1 MNNISRRSMLVSLG
15 AASLGAATLGLT
27 GCSSDGGSDDKGKDL
42 SKNRQDA
49 MDKFG
54 VGDQFKAAKPI
65 AFTTLL
71 NDNPGYPEKA
81 GWLFWTE
88 LAKRTNVTLKPTVV
102 PLSDYENKRSVLIGS
117 GSAPFLIPKTYTGQE
132 VPFVASGAILAVS
145 DYVDLMPNYRDKIA
159 KWNLQGD
166 VETLVQ
172 DDGKY
177 YVLPGLHQDVWVD
190 YTFAIRTDIL
200 DELGLQMPQTLDDLH
215 NVLKAMK
222 AAHPDSYPMSDRWNQ
237 PTAAGALLQ
246 TIGQAYG
253 AGYGGG
259 WGYQNATFDSAAGKF
274 VLTGAM
280 DQYKG
285 MIEYVHMLVAEKLL
299 DPESFTQ
306 TDDQAEA
313 KFTSGKSFVIS
324 TNAQEL
330 VNIYRP
336 GLAKS
341 VPNAKVAKIPV
352 PIGPAGAVK
361 VGLRLENGLMI
372 STKARESKDF
382 VAMMQFVDWLFYS
395 DDGQIFAKWGVEGVT
410 YTRDASGN
418 FHLTNDVDYVGLN
431 PTATK
436 KLNVDFG
443 FSNGNFAYGGS
454 TQLLESTFS
463 QEEKDFQKVM
473 TARKTL
479 PVPPPHPLNAD
490 EQEQFALYEAPLKD
504 YVQQQTLKFI
514 LGDRPLGEWDAFKSE
529 LKGKNGDQYLSL
541 LNGAYDRFKKAK
553 SGGDKS

>member
-15 AASLGAATLGLT
+15 ATLGAASLGLA
-27 GCSSDGGSDDKGKDL
+27 GCSSDGGSDDDKGADL
-42 SKNRQDA
+42 SKNRTDA

-54 VGDQFKAAKPI
+54 VNEQFKASKPV

-81 GWLFWTE
+81 NWLFWIE

-102 PLSDYENKRSVLIGS
+102 PLSDYENKRSVIIG
-117 GSAPFLIPKTYTGQE
+117 GGDAPLLLPKTYPGQE
-132 VPFVASGAILAVS
+132 AAFVSSGAILAVS
-145 DYVDLMPNYRDKIA
+145 DYVDLMPNFKDKLA

-166 VETLVQ
+166 LDTVLQ

-177 YVLPGLHQDVWVD
+177 YVLPGLHEDVWID
-190 YTFAIRTDIL
+190 YSFAIRTDVL
-200 DELGLQMPQTLDDLH
+200 DELGLQIPKTLDELYS
-215 NVLKAMK
+215 VLKAMK
-222 AAHPDSYPMSDRWNQ
+222 AAHPDSYPMTDRWSQ
-237 PTAAGALLQ
+237 PTPGGAMLQ
-246 TIGQAYG
+246 TFGQAFG

-259 WGYQNATFDSAAGKF
+259 WGYANAAYDSASDKF

-280 DQYKG
+280 DQYKA
-285 MIEYVHMLVAEKLL
+285 MIAYAQKLVAEKLL

-306 TDDQAEA
+306 TDDQANA

-330 VNIYRP
+330 VNTYRP

-341 VPNAKVAKIPV
+341 VPSAKVVKIPV
-352 PIGPAGAVK
+352 PTGPAGEVK

-372 STKARESKDF
+372 SKKARNSADF

-490 EQEQFALYEAPLKD
+490 EQEQFSLYEAPLKD

-514 LGDRPLGEWDAFKSE
+514 LGDRPLSEWDAFKGE

-553 SGGDKS
+553 TGGDKS

>member
-1 MNNISRRSMLVSLG
+1 MTNISRRSLLVT
-15 AASLGAATLGLT
+15 LGAATLGLA
-27 GCSSDGGSDDKGKDL
+27 GCTSSGGSDKSTDL
-42 SKNRQDA
+42 SKNRTDA
-49 MDKFG
+49 MDTFA
-54 VGDQFKAAKPI
+54 VGQQFKATAPVT
-65 AFTTLL
+65 FSTLL
-71 NDNPGYPEKA
+71 NDNPGYPEK
-81 GWLFWTE
+81 GNWLFWTE

-102 PLSDYENKRSVLIGS
+102 PLSDYENKRSVILGA
-117 GSAPFLIPKTYTGQE
+117 GDAPFLIPKTYPGQE
-132 VPFVASGAILAVS
+132 APFVASGAILPVS
-145 DYVDLMPNYRDKIA
+145 DYVDLMPNYKAKIA

-166 VETLVQ
+166 VDTLLQ

-177 YVLPGLHQDVWVD
+177 YVLPGLHEDVWID
-190 YTFAIRTDIL
+190 YSFAIRTDVL
-200 DELGLQMPQTLDDLH
+200 DALGLQIPKTLDDLH
-215 NVLKAMK
+215 SVLKAMK
-222 AAHPDSYPMSDRWNQ
+222 AAHPDSYPMTDRWSQ
-237 PTAAGALLQ
+237 PTPGGALLQ
-246 TIGQAYG
+246 TLGQAFG

-259 WGYQNATFDSAAGKF
+259 WGYQNATYDAGSDAF

-280 DQYKG
+280 DQYKA
-285 MIEYVHMLVAEKLL
+285 MIDYAHTLVAEKLL

-330 VNIYRP
+330 VNTYRP

-341 VPNAKVAKIPV
+341 VPNAKIVKIAVPV
-352 PIGPAGAVK
+352 GPAGDVK

-372 STKARESKDF
+372 SKKARDSKDF

-395 DDGQIFAKWGVEGVT
+395 DEGQIFAKWGVEGVT
-410 YTRDASGN
+410 YTRDASGG
-418 FHLTNDVDYVGLN
+418 FQLAKDVDYVGLN

-463 QEEKDFQKVM
+463 AEEKEFQKVM

-479 PVPPPHPLNAD
+479 AVPPPHPLNAD
-490 EQEQFALYEAPLKD
+490 EQEQFALWEAPLKD

-514 LGDRPLGEWDAFKSE
+514 LGDRPLSQWDAFKSE
-529 LKGKNGDQYLSL
+529 LKGKNGDQYLKL
-541 LNGAYDRFKKAK
+541 VNTAYDRYRSKKNG
-553 SGGDKS
+553 SDKS

>member
-1 MNNISRRSMLVSLG
+1 MNNISRRSMLISLG
-15 AASLGAATLGLT
+15 ATLGAATLGLSA
-27 GCSSDGGSDDKGKDL
+27 CSSDGGDDKKGSDL
-42 SKNRQDA
+42 SKNRDDA

-54 VGDQFKAAKPI
+54 VGDQFKATKP
-65 AFTTLL
+65 FTLTTLL
-71 NDNPGYPEKA
+71 NDNPGYPEKSN
-81 GWLFWTE
+81 WLFWTE

-102 PLSDYENKRSVLIGS
+102 PLSDYEQKRSVIIGA
-117 GSAPFLIPKTYTGQE
+117 GDAPFLIPKTYPGQE
-132 VPFVASGAILAVS
+132 ATFVSSGAILPVS
-145 DYVDLMPNYRDKIA
+145 DYVDLMPNYQDKIK

-166 VETLVQ
+166 VDTVLQ

-177 YVLPGLHQDVWVD
+177 YVLPGLHEDVWID

-200 DELGLQMPQTLDDLH
+200 DELGLQMPKTVDDLY

-222 AAHPDSYPMSDRWNQ
+222 AAHPDKYPLSDRWSQ
-237 PTAAGALLQ
+237 PTPGGAMLQ
-246 TIGQAYG
+246 TFGQAFG

-259 WGYQNATFDSAAGKF
+259 WGYANVSYDTASDKF

-280 DQYKG
+280 DQYKA
-285 MIEYVHMLVAEKLL
+285 MLEYTAKLVKEKLL

-306 TDDQAEA
+306 TDDQANA

-330 VNIYRP
+330 VNTYRP
-336 GLAKS
+336 GLAKA
-341 VPNAKVAKIPV
+341 VPAAKVTKMPV
-352 PIGPAGAVK
+352 PTGPAGDVK

-372 STKARESKDF
+372 SKKARDSKDF

-395 DDGQIFAKWGVEGVT
+395 DEGQVFSKWGVEGVT
-410 YTRDASGN
+410 YTRDAAGN
-418 FHLTNDVDYVGLN
+418 FKLTKDVDYIGLN

-443 FSNGNFAYGGS
+443 FANGNFAYGGS
-454 TQLLESTFS
+454 TQLLESVFS
-463 QEEKDFQKVM
+463 DEEKEFQKIM

-479 PVPPPHPLNAD
+479 PVPPPHPLNSE
-490 EQEQFALYEAPLKD
+490 EQEQFSLYEAPLKD
-504 YVQQQTLKFI
+504 YVTQQTLKFI
-514 LGDRPLGEWDAFKSE
+514 LGERPLSEWDKFKTE

-541 LNGAYDRFKKAK
+541 VNGAYDRYKSKKNG
-553 SGGDKS
+553 SDKS

>member
-1 MNNISRRSMLVSLG
+1 MTNISRRSLLVT
-15 AASLGAATLGLT
+15 LGAATLGLA
-27 GCSSDGGSDDKGKDL
+27 GCTSSGGSDKSSDL
-42 SKNRQDA
+42 SKNRTDA
-49 MDKFG
+49 MDTFA
-54 VGDQFKAAKPI
+54 VGQQFKATAPVT
-65 AFTTLL
+65 FSTLL
-71 NDNPGYPEKA
+71 NDNPGYPEK
-81 GWLFWTE
+81 GNWLFWTE

-102 PLSDYENKRSVLIGS
+102 PLSDYENKRSVIIGA
-117 GSAPFLIPKTYTGQE
+117 GDAPFLIPKTYPGQE
-132 VPFVASGAILAVS
+132 APFVASGAILAVS
-145 DYVDLMPNYRDKIA
+145 DYVDLMPNYKAKIA

-166 VETLVQ
+166 VDTLLQ

-177 YVLPGLHQDVWVD
+177 YVLPGLHEDVWID
-190 YTFAIRTDIL
+190 YSFAIRTDVL
-200 DELGLQMPQTLDDLH
+200 DALGLQIPKTLDDLH
-215 NVLKAMK
+215 SVLTAMK
-222 AAHPDSYPMSDRWNQ
+222 AAHPDSYPMTDRWSQ
-237 PTAAGALLQ
+237 PTPGGAMLQ
-246 TIGQAYG
+246 TFGQAFG

-259 WGYQNATFDSAAGKF
+259 WGYQNATYDAGSDAF

-280 DQYKG
+280 DQYKA
-285 MIEYVHMLVAEKLL
+285 MIAYVHTLVAEKLL

-330 VNIYRP
+330 VNTYRP

-341 VPNAKVAKIPV
+341 VPNAKIVKIPV
-352 PIGPAGAVK
+352 PVGPAGDVK

-372 STKARESKDF
+372 SKKARDSKDF

-395 DDGQIFAKWGVEGVT
+395 DEGQIFAKWGVEGVT
-410 YTRDASGN
+410 YTRGASGD
-418 FHLTNDVDYVGLN
+418 FQLAKDVDYVGLN
-431 PTATK
+431 PTASK

-463 QEEKDFQKVM
+463 AEEKEFQKVM

-479 PVPPPHPLNAD
+479 AVPPPHPLNSD
-490 EQEQFALYEAPLKD
+490 EQEQFALWEAPLKD

-514 LGDRPLGEWDAFKSE
+514 LGDRPLSQWDAFKSE
-529 LKGKNGDQYLSL
+529 LKGKNGDQYLKL
-541 LNGAYDRFKKAK
+541 VNAAYDRYKSKKNG
-553 SGGDKS
+553 SDKS

>member
-42 SKNRQDA
+42 SKNREDA

-54 VGDQFKAAKPI
+54 VNEQFKAAKPI

-117 GSAPFLIPKTYTGQE
+117 GSAPALIPKTYTGQE

-145 DYVDLMPNYRDKIA
+145 DYVDLLPNYRDKVA
-159 KWNLQGD
+159 RWNLQGD
-166 VETLVQ
+166 VETVLQ

-177 YVLPGLHQDVWVD
+177 YVLPGLHQDVWID

-200 DELGLQMPQTLDDLH
+200 EELGLQVPETLDDLH

-237 PTAAGALLQ
+237 PTAGGALLQ

-253 AGYGGG
+253 CGYGGG
-259 WGYQNATFDSAAGKF
+259 WGYQNATFDTAAGKF

-285 MIEYVHMLVAEKLL
+285 MIEYVHTLVAEKLL

-352 PIGPAGAVK
+352 PIGPAGPVK

-372 STKARESKDF
+372 STKARDSKDF

-410 YTRDASGN
+410 YTRDAAGN

-473 TARKTL
+473 NARKTL

-514 LGDRPLGEWDAFKSE
+514 LGDRPLSQWDAFKSE
-529 LKGKNGDQYLSL
+529 LKGKNGDQYLNL
-541 LNGAYDRFKKAK
+541 VNGAYDRYKKSK

>member
-1 MNNISRRSMLVSLG
+1 MNNISRRSMLLSLG
-15 AASLGAATLGLT
+15 ATLGAATLGLT
-27 GCSSDGGSDDKGKDL
+27 GCSSGGDDKKSTDL
-42 SKNRQDA
+42 SKNRAGA

-54 VGDQFKAAKPI
+54 AGDHFKATTPLS
-65 AFTTLL
+65 FTTLL
-71 NDNPGYPEKA
+71 NDNPAYPEKSS
-81 GWLFWTE
+81 WLFWTE

-102 PLSDYENKRSVLIGS
+102 PLSDYENKRSVIIGA
-117 GSAPFLIPKTYTGQE
+117 GHAPFLLPKTYTGQE

-145 DYVDLMPNYRDKIA
+145 DYVDLLPNYKDKIA

-166 VETLVQ
+166 VDTLVQ

-177 YVLPGLHQDVWVD
+177 YVLPGLHQEVWVD
-190 YTFAIRTDIL
+190 YSFAIRTDIL
-200 DELGLQMPQTLDDLH
+200 DQLGLQIPKTLDDLH

-222 AAHPDSYPMSDRWNQ
+222 AAHPDSYPMSDRWSQ
-237 PTAAGALLQ
+237 PTPGGALLQ

-259 WGYQNATFDSAAGKF
+259 WGYQNATFDASAGKF

-280 DQYKG
+280 DQYKA
-285 MIEYVHMLVAEKLL
+285 MIEYVHTLVQEKLL

-330 VNIYRP
+330 VNTYRP

-341 VPNAKVAKIPV
+341 VPDAKIVKIPV
-352 PIGPAGAVK
+352 PIGPAGEVK

-372 STKARESKDF
+372 SSKARDSEHF
-382 VAMMQFVDWLFYS
+382 VALMQFVDWLFYS
-395 DDGQIFAKWGVEGVT
+395 DEGQVFAKWGVEGVT
-410 YTRDASGN
+410 YTRDAAGN
-418 FHLTNDVDYVGLN
+418 FKLTKDVNYVGLN
-431 PTATK
+431 PSGTK

-463 QEEKDFQKVM
+463 EEEKQFQAVM
-473 TARKTL
+473 NARKSL

-490 EQEQFALYEAPLKD
+490 EQEQFALWEAPLKD
-504 YVQQQTLKFI
+504 YVTQQTLKFI
-514 LGDRPLGEWDAFKSE
+514 LGERPLSQWEQFKSE
-529 LKGKNGDQYLSL
+529 LKGKNGDQYLNLVNS
-541 LNGAYDRFKKAK
+541 AYDRFKNKK
-553 SGGDKS
+553 NGSDKS